1 MTSGNS
7 LTFNLA
13 DYGCVYNGGA
23 SFVGSGFAISVDSN
37 KWYQETGYPNNVY
50 NIHNGGTFKFRSSA
64 GTEVTITCVVNR
76 ANMTIDEFN
85 CVFKGAC

>member
-1 MTSGNS
+1 MEEPIRKSLTKWLLVIG

-64 GTEVTITCVVNR
+64 GTEVTNYMRCQ
-76 ANMTIDEFN
+76 
-85 CVFKGAC
+85 